1 MFGRLIGGR
10 HGRYNQKPAATLNP
24 PEGNPEKKSRKIVF
38 VAWAATKQSL
48 VYRPRT
54 SEMSW

>member
-10 HGRYNQKPAATLNP
+10 HGRHNQKPAATLNP
-24 PEGNPEKKSRKIVF
+24 PKGIPEKKSRKIVF
-38 VAWAATKQSL
+38 AAWAATKQSL
-48 VYRPRT
+48 VYPRT